1 MQFYTSNV
9 RLLMIRSL
17 TNKKGGCLMKIIS
30 EVLDYISFLL
40 LLYFCYLGLKY
51 APQIESLIIEMK
63 GGVI

>member
-1 MQFYTSNV
+1 
-9 RLLMIRSL
+9 MIWQVA
-17 TNKKGGCLMKIIS
+17 NNYKKGRKKMKIIS

-51 APQIESLIIEMK
+51 APQIESLIIDLK

>member
-1 MQFYTSNV
+1 MF
-9 RLLMIRSL
+9 MIRL